1 MESKCGQGRPYQITI
16 KGRQNITRGQYA
28 DRRLLI
34 NGEVPFREVEN
45 IPFSFSSIWQNFTL
59 GDETTVPVLPERGEN
74 TIRMEVVLGD
84 GGNTQKG

>member
-1 MESKCGQGRPYQITI
+1 MESKCGQGRPLPDNDQ
-16 KGRQNITRGQYA
+16 GRQNITRGQYA

-59 GDETTVPVLPERGEN
+59 GDE
-74 TIRMEVVLGD
+74 D
-84 GGNTQKG
+84 GPYLFYLKEGKHDTDGSSP